1 MSRQRSIRFD
11 LETDER
17 LEQMI
22 LVSKKPLSAVI
33 RDLVMKGEVQVL
45 NRVGDKDIQKALVQF
60 HDDMN
65 ANFLHTNEKLERVE
79 SMISHLGEKTEMNQR
94 FSDLLYRID
103 MNLLEIKH
111 DLAAYR
117 QQADQGASEIV
128 DLQR

>member
-45 NRVGDKDIQKALVQF
+45 NRVGDKDIQKELVQF

-79 SMISHLGEKTEMNQR
+79 SMISHLGEKTGMNQR
-94 FSDLLYRID
+94 FSDLLYRIG
-103 MNLLEIKH
+103 MNLLEIKY

-117 QQADQGASEIV
+117 QQADRGASEIV